1 VNEKDRNCLVFDLYS
16 EGDFQSYIVKKKA
29 SGLHLPEVQILR
41 FFANM
46 ILAIHFINSRGIF
59 HRDLKPENFL
69 MNMKNNGKLYLNL
82 NDFGIAKNLYSNN
95 QSEISTTTGVLS
107 GSI

>member
-1 VNEKDRNCLVFDLYS
+1 
-16 EGDFQSYIVKKKA
+16 
-29 SGLHLPEVQILR
+29 
-41 FFANM
+41 
-46 ILAIHFINSRGIF
+46 
-59 HRDLKPENFL
+59 
-69 MNMKNNGKLYLNL
+69 MNMKKNGKLYLNL

>member
-1 VNEKDRNCLVFDLYS
+1 
-16 EGDFQSYIVKKKA
+16 
-29 SGLHLPEVQILR
+29 
-41 FFANM
+41 M

-69 MNMKNNGKLYLNL
+69 INKKDDGMLYLNL
-82 NDFGIAKNLYSNN
+82 NDFGIAKNLYSYN
-95 QSEISTTTGVLS
+95 QSEISTTTGAFS